1 MKECIIFYIIGFVF
15 GILVSYFSKKF
26 ETVYGEI
33 EVNDEEESYFFKM
46 SSKDI
51 KDPKNKRVIFKIKHN
66 IDSRQ

>member
-1 MKECIIFYIIGFVF
+1 MKECIIFYIIGFIF
-15 GILVSYFSKKF
+15 GILASYFSKKF

-51 KDPKNKRVIFKIKHN
+51 KNPKKKKIIFKIKHN
-66 IDSRQ
+66 IDSR